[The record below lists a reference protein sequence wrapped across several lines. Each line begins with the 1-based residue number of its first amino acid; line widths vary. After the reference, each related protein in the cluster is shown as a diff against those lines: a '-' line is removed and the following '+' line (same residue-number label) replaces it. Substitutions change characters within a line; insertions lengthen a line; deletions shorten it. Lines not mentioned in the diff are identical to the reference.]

1 MKSEVKLFWKE
12 WGKGLGE
19 KRFRNKEAS
28 PYPSTRGEKE
38 R

>member
-1 MKSEVKLFWKE
+1 MKSEGKPFSKE
-12 WGKGLGE
+12 WEKGFGE

-38 R
+38 K